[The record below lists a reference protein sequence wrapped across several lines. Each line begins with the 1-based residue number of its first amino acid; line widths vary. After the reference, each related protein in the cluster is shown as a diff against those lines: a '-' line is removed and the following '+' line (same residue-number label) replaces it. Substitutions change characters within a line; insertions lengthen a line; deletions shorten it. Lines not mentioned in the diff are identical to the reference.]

1 MKDLLSHRK
10 RSPLLVIILAGVI
23 GILVVIAGT
32 TGFIL
37 FQSRVL
43 DEVEKKE
50 ECYFN
55 LVEFKAKVG
64 GAGMEHPETAA
75 TGPAER
81 SLQLRTEERDRI
93 LRFMYDRLVGQM
105 EEACLKHVPVIPVP
119 TVANSELVGI
129 QLDSAIERVKAEARE
144 SMERLVLFNHLF
156 LFFILALLLTLN
168 IVAGWVL
175 HYNYRLTLI
184 PLGQLVEQLKLV
196 NRDIPES
203 IHDTAE
209 EMKKELT
216 SSAHSR
222 DITQITESIMNFCGD
237 LEAKN
242 KKLDEIFIKDE
253 KTGLYNYRHFKEHL
267 IIDVERAKRFH
278 SRVSLAMIDIDHFK
292 QYNDAHGHIAGDQV
306 LEILAGI
313 IREESR
319 SSDIP
324 SRFGGEEFAILFPRT
339 DQETALEISERLRK
353 IISATPVPHEH
364 HQPSGQL
371 TVSIGI
377 ASYPDDAPD
386 WYTLINNADRA
397 LYEAKNRGRNSVVAY
412 SSLNLQPG
420 SADEA

>member
-1 MKDLLSHRK
+1 MNDLLNRKK
-10 RSPLLVIILAGVI
+10 RSPLLVIILAGAI

-32 TGFIL
+32 AGFIF
-37 FQSRVL
+37 FQGRII
-43 DEVEKKE
+43 DEVEKKQ

-55 LVEFKAKVG
+55 LVEFKAKVT
-64 GAGMEHPETAA
+64 GAGIEQAGDEASGIDP
-75 TGPAER
+75 GGLVLKAE
-81 SLQLRTEERDRI
+81 QQDRI
-93 LRFMYDRLVGQM
+93 LRFMYERLAGQM
-105 EEACLKHVPVIPVP
+105 EDACLKHVPVVPVP
-119 TVANSELVGI
+119 SVANSELVLL
-129 QLDSAIERVKAEARE
+129 QLDSAIERVKSEARE
-144 SMERLVLFNHLF
+144 AMERLVLFTHLF
-156 LFFILALLLTLN
+156 IFFILALLLSLN
-168 IVAGWVL
+168 FVAGWML

-184 PLGQLVEQLKLV
+184 PLRQLADQLKLI

-216 SSAHSR
+216 ATAHSH

-237 LEAKN
+237 IEAKN
-242 KKLDEIFIKDE
+242 KKLDEIFIRDE

-278 SRVSLAMIDIDHFK
+278 SNVSLAMIDIDHFK
-292 QYNDAHGHIAGDQV
+292 LYNDAHGHIAGDHV

-313 IREESR
+313 IKEESR
-319 SSDIP
+319 LSDIP
-324 SRFGGEEFAILFPRT
+324 SRFGGEEFAILFPKT
-339 DQETALEISERLRK
+339 DAATALDISERLRK

-377 ASYPDDAPD
+377 ATFPDDASD

-397 LYEAKNRGRNSVVAY
+397 LYEAKAQGRNSVVTFSA
-412 SSLNLQPG
+412 LNLQEGPP
-420 SADEA
+420 DEA